1 MCLEWL
7 SDNFRFYSCFSVS
20 DFSIVL
26 MLLII
31 DGSHYAVKS
40 FTIKLDTN
48 LIKKQ
53 NQDAKKYSPKNMQN
67 PAILLLNKY
76 PKELKERT

>member
-1 MCLEWL
+1 
-7 SDNFRFYSCFSVS
+7 
-20 DFSIVL
+20 

-31 DGSHYAVKS
+31 DGSQYAVKS

-53 NQDAKKYSPKNMQN
+53 NQNAKKYSLQNMQN
-67 PAILLLNKY
+67 PAIPLLNKY
-76 PKELKERT
+76 PKELKESA